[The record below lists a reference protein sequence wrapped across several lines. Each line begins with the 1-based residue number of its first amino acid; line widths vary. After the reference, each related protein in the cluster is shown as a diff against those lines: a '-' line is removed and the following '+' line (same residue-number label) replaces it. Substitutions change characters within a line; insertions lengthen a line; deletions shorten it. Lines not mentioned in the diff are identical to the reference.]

1 MSIPTTASSPLQLDL
16 PDGAGR
22 RVLVTGASGYVGGRL
37 IPELLAA
44 GFAVRAGARHT
55 EALAERPW
63 GGHVDIVR
71 CDLSE
76 AEQVRAAMQDVHTV
90 LYLVHSMGGGGDFV
104 EREQAIADTVA
115 TAAEEAG
122 VRQIVYLSG
131 LHPDKPVE
139 ELSDHMRSRE
149 LVARRL
155 EESTVPTLTFE
166 AGIVIGSGSTSFEM
180 IRHLTERLPV
190 MPGPSWLKNRVEPIA
205 VRDVLHYLLHAC
217 ALQEPVQARAQI
229 GCGTAQTFASMLTDY
244 AEVAGLSRRRVY
256 ALPLPAPRLA
266 GVWIG
271 LLTPIPVGVARPLA
285 ASLAED
291 AVTDD
296 HTVAE
301 IVPGPAG
308 GPTSYR
314 EAVRRALARERQGPL
329 EVTWDADQ
337 SVGRDPAAPL
347 PADPDW
353 AGSTVYTD
361 EREKATDLSPE
372 QVWPVIESIGGRH
385 GWYSTPHLWRLRGW
399 MDKLIG
405 GPGLTRGRRDPDRL
419 RLGDPVDWWRV
430 ESLDRG
436 RLLTL
441 RAEMRAGGRAW
452 LQLGVERT
460 EDGCVY
466 RQRAVFMPSGLL
478 GRAYWT
484 AILPFHALVFPAMAE
499 NIVAEARRRR
509 GD

>member
-1 MSIPTTASSPLQLDL
+1 MTPSFPLQLRL
-16 PDGAGR
+16 PGGHGR

-44 GFAVRAGARHT
+44 GFTVRAAARNT
-55 EALAERPW
+55 DALADRPW
-63 GGHVDIVR
+63 GSDVEIVR
-71 CDLSE
+71 CDLSDPE
-76 AEQVRAAMQDVHTV
+76 DVLAAMQDIHTV
-90 LYLVHSMGGGGDFV
+90 LYLVHSMGGGAGFV
-104 EREQAIADTVA
+104 EREQSIADTVA
-115 TAAEEAG
+115 TAAEAAG
-122 VRQIVYLSG
+122 VAQLVYLSG
-131 LHPDKPVE
+131 LHPDRPVE

-155 EESTVPTLTFE
+155 EESSVPTLTFE

-180 IRHLTERLPV
+180 IRHLTERLPI
-190 MPGPSWLKNRVEPIA
+190 MPGPSWLGNRVEPIA
-205 VRDVLHYLLHAC
+205 IRDVLHYLVHAC
-217 ALQEPVQARAQI
+217 ALEAPVQARGQI
-229 GCGTAQTFASMLTDY
+229 GCGTPQTFASMLTDY
-244 AEVAGLSRRRVY
+244 TEVAELGRRRVI
-256 ALPLPAPRLA
+256 ALPLPAMRLS

-271 LLTPIPVGVARPLA
+271 LVTPIPVGVAMPLA

-291 AVTDD
+291 AVTED

-301 IVPGPAG
+301 IVPAPPG
-308 GPTSYR
+308 GLTSYK
-314 EAVRRALARERQGPL
+314 EAVRRALAREQEGPL

-361 EREKATDLSPE
+361 EREKETELSPE
-372 QVWPVIESIGGRH
+372 RLWPVIESIGGPN

-405 GPGLTRGRRDPDRL
+405 GPGLSRGRRDPDRL
-419 RLGDPVDWWRV
+419 CLGDHVDWWRV
-430 ESLDRG
+430 ESIDRG

-460 EDGCVY
+460 ADGCIY

-484 AILPFHALVFPAMAE
+484 AILPFHALVFPSMAE
-499 NIVAEARRRR
+499 NIVAEARRRPLASA
-509 GD
+509 